1 MSPVGTARKRK
12 TSRRTATNAAPI
24 KKARLSPKQIRAIAR
39 GTARVNIYEGAIRS
53 GKTFSS
59 ILAWLAFI
67 AMAPENGELVM
78 VGKNK
83 DSLYRNVFAP
93 IENEPALAMV
103 ADHCYYRQGSNV
115 ATILGRKVHIIGAND
130 GRAEARIRGMTVA
143 GAYIDELT
151 VLPADFFKQMLG
163 RMSVTGAR
171 LFATTNPDSPSHWLK
186 VDYLDKIGA
195 TDDEGNP
202 KLPGWRRFHF
212 VLDDN
217 PHLDEDYKNQIKREY
232 TGLWY
237 RRFIEGLWVSAE
249 GAIFDMWDETPFN
262 DPAPAAGGHIIKWSK
277 LPRMQDL
284 LCVGIDYGTTNP
296 TSAIL
301 LGLGIDGRL
310 YLIDE
315 YRHEKKMGE
324 LGLSDKQLTDKLKEW
339 LNENHLP
346 YDTNLRPKYIIVDP
360 AAASLKTEMHIQGI
374 RNVEDAD
381 NSVLYGIR
389 TVASLLGQKLL
400 VTSDRCTGWIK
411 EAPGYSWD
419 PKKQE
424 QGEDAPLKMADH
436 SCDAVRYALTT
447 TERLWRH
454 RLNYSLAA

>member
-1 MSPVGTARKRK
+1 MAVLEIAPPAR
-12 TSRRTATNAAPI
+12 SGAT
-24 KKARLSPKQIRAIAR
+24 LSPKQIRAIAR
-39 GTARVNIYEGAIRS
+39 ATARVNIYEGAIRS

-67 AMAPENGELVM
+67 AQAPDNGELVM

-83 DSLYRNVFAP
+83 DSIYRNVFAP

-103 ADHCYYRQGSNV
+103 ADHVHYRQGSNV
-115 ATILGRKVHIIGAND
+115 ARILGRKVHIIGAND
-130 GRAEARIRGMTVA
+130 GRAESRIRGMTVA

-186 VDYLDKIGA
+186 KDYLDKLERFNEDGTA
-195 TDDEGNP
+195 L
-202 KLPGWRRFHF
+202 LPGWRRFHF
-212 VLDDN
+212 VIDDN
-217 PHLDEDYKNQIKREY
+217 PHLDAEYKDQIKREY

-249 GAIFDMWDETPFN
+249 GAIYDMWDETPFR
-262 DPAPAAGGHIIKWSK
+262 PEAPAAGGHVIKWSK
-277 LPRMQDL
+277 LPKMQEL
-284 LCVGIDYGTTNP
+284 ICVGLDYGTTNP

-310 YLIDE
+310 YAIDE
-315 YRHEKKMGE
+315 YRHEKKEGE
-324 LGLSDKQLTDKLKEW
+324 LSLSDAQLSGRLKDW
-339 LNENHLP
+339 LAENHLP
-346 YDTNLRPKYIIVDP
+346 YGSSLRARFVIVDP
-360 AAASLKTEMHIQGI
+360 AAASLKTQMRIDGI
-374 RNVEDAD
+374 SGIEDAD

-389 TVASLLGQKLL
+389 TVSSLLAQKLL
-400 VTSDRCTGWIK
+400 VTSDRCTGWIS

-419 PKKQE
+419 PKAQE
-424 QGEDAPLKMADH
+424 QGEDRPLKVADH
-436 SCDAVRYALTT
+436 SADALRYAVTT

-454 RLNYSLAA
+454 RLQYDLAA

>member
-1 MSPVGTARKRK
+1 MS
-12 TSRRTATNAAPI
+12 TATRRRQKKRTPSLSTAPVR
-24 KKARLSPKQIRAIAR
+24 KARLSPKQIRAIAR
-39 GTARVNIYEGAIRS
+39 GTERVNIYEGAIRS

-83 DSLYRNVFAP
+83 DSLYRNVFSP

-103 ADHCYYRQGSNV
+103 ADHVYYRQGSNV
-115 ATILGRKVHIIGAND
+115 AHILGRKVHIIGAND
-130 GRAEARIRGMTVA
+130 GRAESRIRGMTVA

-151 VLPADFFKQMLG
+151 VIPEDFFKQMLG

-186 VDYLDKIGA
+186 VSYLDKLGEL
-195 TDDEGNP
+195 DDEGLP

-217 PHLDEDYKNQIKREY
+217 PHLDEEYKNQIKREY

-249 GAIFDMWDETPFN
+249 GAIFDCWDDTPFN
-262 DPAPAAGGHIIKWSK
+262 GASPAAGGHVIKWSK
-277 LPRMQDL
+277 LPRMQDIF
-284 LCVGIDYGTTNP
+284 CIGIDYGTTNP
-296 TSAIL
+296 TSAIM

-310 YLIDE
+310 YAIDE
-315 YRHEKKMGE
+315 WRHEKKLGE
-324 LGLSDKQLTDKLKEW
+324 LGLSDKQLADALKAW

-346 YDTNLRPKYIIVDP
+346 YDTTMRPKYVIVDP
-360 AAASLKTEMHIQGI
+360 SAASLKTELHVQGF

-381 NSVLYGIR
+381 HEVLYGIR
-389 TVASLLGQKLL
+389 TVASLLSQKLL

-424 QGEDAPLKMADH
+424 QGVDAPLKTADH
-436 SCDAVRYALTT
+436 SCDALRYAIVT

-454 RLNYSLAA
+454 RLQYDLAA